1 MSNSPPPVTPTDHAM
16 NEWSK
21 EGKVALGSESKGGVT
36 PTFDT
41 LMEELA
47 GKIQGKT
54 QTVKQFAAQVEAAVI
69 NIHQSHPAQM
79 SESCMMQVERTQFFH
94 VLRRTYKETFRHLYE
109 EEGASFERILW
120 AASTMEEAMGSL
132 TKIPKSKE
140 SEKPQ
145 LPTRRRSRVNSPPK
159 KTDSWGWTRTRLE
172 PEVVVYVNNQPMD
185 AILDLGSSVSLIDRE
200 ITDDM
205 NVKLTPY
212 IHDVPQCVSVEGLKF
227 TNSVINIVGWVE
239 IELGVLGIGCL
250 TTRLW
255 VTNSLFNKG
264 VPIVLGS
271 HQIKQILA
279 QANLKRMDCWQQP
292 WRYIYE
298 GCAEGKWYSDRCDE
312 ELSDSDSSFEVLP
325 KDRCQCPDRMIERL
339 RVSTPTWEEQIRKA
353 EELIER
359 SGSTALKGIPGP
371 LKEPNGQEDSIPA
384 AQVVHPLPRVVEMC
398 PGKDGDESSV
408 FANLTKELDG
418 PAAEA
423 QTSPC
428 NSKVIAQTNPSTV
441 RLPPFPT
448 VSCKITP
455 TGDTIFS
462 LQWDQK

>member
-1 MSNSPPPVTPTDHAM
+1 M
-16 NEWSK
+16 
-21 EGKVALGSESKGGVT
+21 
-36 PTFDT
+36 TFMVQQD
-41 LMEELA
+41 
-47 GKIQGKT
+47 
-54 QTVKQFAAQVEAAVI
+54 
-69 NIHQSHPAQM
+69 
-79 SESCMMQVERTQFFH
+79 
-94 VLRRTYKETFRHLYE
+94 
-109 EEGASFERILW
+109 ASFERILQ
-120 AASTMEEAMGSL
+120 AASILEEGLGSL
-132 TKIPKSKE
+132 MRISKRKE
-140 SEKPQ
+140 SEEPQ

-159 KTDSWGWTRTRLE
+159 KADSWGWARTGLE

-185 AILDLGSSVSLIDRE
+185 AILDLSSSVSLIDRE
-200 ITDDM
+200 ITDNM
-205 NVKLTPY
+205 NVKFTPY

-227 TNSVINIVGWVE
+227 TNSVINIVGWVD
-239 IELGVLGIGCL
+239 IEFSVLGIGCL

-292 WRYIYE
+292 WRQMYE
-298 GCAEGKWYSDRCDE
+298 GCAEGKWYSGRCDE
-312 ELSDSDSSFEVLP
+312 ELSDSDNSFEVLP
-325 KDRCQCPDRMIERL
+325 KEMCQCPDRMLERL
-339 RVSTPTWEEQIRKA
+339 RVLTPTWEEQIRKA

-359 SGSTALKGIPGP
+359 SGSTTLKGIPGP
-371 LKEPNGQEDSIPA
+371 LEEPDGQEDSIPA

-428 NSKVIAQTNPSTV
+428 NSKVIA
-441 RLPPFPT
+441 
-448 VSCKITP
+448 
-455 TGDTIFS
+455 
-462 LQWDQK
+462 

>member
-1 MSNSPPPVTPTDHAM
+1 MSNSPLPITPTNHAM

-21 EGKVALGSESKGGVT
+21 EGKAALGSESKGGLT

-54 QTVKQFAAQVEAAVI
+54 QTVRQFAAQVEAAVI

-79 SESCMMQVERTQFFH
+79 SESCMMQVKRTKFFH
-94 VLRRTYKETFRHLYE
+94 GLKRTYKETFRHLYE
-109 EEGASFERILW
+109 EEDASFERILQ

-132 TKIPKSKE
+132 MKISKSKE
-140 SEKPQ
+140 LEEPQ

-159 KTDSWGWTRTRLE
+159 KADSWGWARTGLE
-172 PEVVVYVNNQPMD
+172 SEVVVYVNNQPMD
-185 AILDLGSSVSLIDRE
+185 AILDLVSSVSLIDRE

-292 WRYIYE
+292 WRHIYD
-298 GCAEGKWYSDRCDE
+298 GCAEGKWYSGRCDE
-312 ELSDSDSSFEVLP
+312 ELSDSDSSFEVLS
-325 KDRCQCPDRMIERL
+325 KEVCQCPDRMLGRL
-339 RVSTPTWEEQIRKA
+339 SLNCHLGGA
-353 EELIER
+353 D
-359 SGSTALKGIPGP
+359 
-371 LKEPNGQEDSIPA
+371 QE
-384 AQVVHPLPRVVEMC
+384 
-398 PGKDGDESSV
+398 G
-408 FANLTKELDG
+408 
-418 PAAEA
+418 
-423 QTSPC
+423 
-428 NSKVIAQTNPSTV
+428 
-441 RLPPFPT
+441 
-448 VSCKITP
+448 
-455 TGDTIFS
+455 
-462 LQWDQK
+462 

>member
-1 MSNSPPPVTPTDHAM
+1 M

-21 EGKVALGSESKGGVT
+21 EGKTALGSESKGEVT

-54 QTVKQFAAQVEAAVI
+54 QTVRQFAAQVEAALI

-79 SESCMMQVERTQFFH
+79 CESCMMQVKRNQFFH
-94 VLRRTYKETFRHLYE
+94 GLKRTYKETFRYLYE
-109 EEGASFERILW
+109 EEDASFERILQ

-132 TKIPKSKE
+132 MKIPKSKE
-140 SEKPQ
+140 SEEPQ

-159 KTDSWGWTRTRLE
+159 EVDSWGWAKTGLE
-172 PEVVVYVNNQPMD
+172 PEVVVYINNQPMD

-255 VTNSLFNKG
+255 VTNSLFTKG
-264 VPIVLGS
+264 VPIVQGS
-271 HQIKQILA
+271 HQIKQILP
-279 QANLKRMDCWQQP
+279 QAKLKGMDCWQQP

-298 GCAEGKWYSDRCDE
+298 GCTEGKWYSDRCNE
-312 ELSDSDSSFEVLP
+312 EFSDSNSSFEVIP
-325 KDRCQCPDRMIERL
+325 KDRCQCPDRMLERL
-339 RVSTPTWEEQIRKA
+339 RVSTPTWEEQIGKA

-359 SGSTALKGIPGP
+359 SGSTAL
-371 LKEPNGQEDSIPA
+371 
-384 AQVVHPLPRVVEMC
+384 
-398 PGKDGDESSV
+398 
-408 FANLTKELDG
+408 
-418 PAAEA
+418 
-423 QTSPC
+423 
-428 NSKVIAQTNPSTV
+428 
-441 RLPPFPT
+441 
-448 VSCKITP
+448 
-455 TGDTIFS
+455 
-462 LQWDQK
+462 

>member
-21 EGKVALGSESKGGVT
+21 EGKPALGSESKGGVT

-47 GKIQGKT
+47 GKIQGMT
-54 QTVKQFAAQVEAAVI
+54 QTVRQFAAQVEAAVI
-69 NIHQSHPAQM
+69 SIHQSHPAQM
-79 SESCMMQVERTQFFH
+79 SESCMMQVKRTQFFH
-94 VLRRTYKETFRHLYE
+94 GLKRTYKETFRHLYE
-109 EEGASFERILW
+109 EEDASFERILQ
-120 AASTMEEAMGSL
+120 AASTMEEAMGNL
-132 TKIPKSKE
+132 MKIPKSKE
-140 SEKPQ
+140 SEEPQ
-145 LPTRRRSRVNSPPK
+145 LPTRRRSRLNSPPK
-159 KTDSWGWTRTRLE
+159 KADSWGWARTGLE
-172 PEVVVYVNNQPMD
+172 PEVVAYVNNQPMD

-227 TNSVINIVGWVE
+227 TNSVIHIVGWVE

-279 QANLKRMDCWQQP
+279 QANINRMNCWQQP

-325 KDRCQCPDRMIERL
+325 KDRCQCPDRMLGRL

-359 SGSTALKGIPGP
+359 NGSTALKGIPGP
-371 LKEPNGQEDSIPA
+371 LEEPDGQEDSIPA
-384 AQVVHPLPRVVEMC
+384 AQVVHPLPRVVEMY

-428 NSKVIAQTNPSTV
+428 NSKVTAQTNPSTV

-455 TGDTIFS
+455 TGDTSFS

>member
-1 MSNSPPPVTPTDHAM
+1 MPNSPLPVTPTDHAM

-21 EGKVALGSESKGGVT
+21 EGKTALGSEPKGGVT

-47 GKIQGKT
+47 CKIQGKI
-54 QTVKQFAAQVEAAVI
+54 QTVRQFAAQVEAAVI
-69 NIHQSHPAQM
+69 NIHQSHPAEM
-79 SESCMMQVERTQFFH
+79 SESCMMQVKRTQFFH
-94 VLRRTYKETFRHLYE
+94 GLKRTYKETFRHLYE
-109 EEGASFERILW
+109 EEDASFERILQ
-120 AASTMEEAMGSL
+120 AASIVEEALGSL
-132 TKIPKSKE
+132 MKISKSEE
-140 SEKPQ
+140 SEEPQ

-159 KTDSWGWTRTRLE
+159 KADCWGWARKGLK
-172 PEVVVYVNNQPMD
+172 PEVVVYVNNQPLD
-185 AILDLGSSVSLIDRE
+185 AILDLSSSVSLIDRE

-212 IHDVPQCVSVEGLKF
+212 IYDVPQCVSVEGLKF

-239 IELGVLGIGCL
+239 IEFSVLGIGCL

-264 VPIVLGS
+264 VPTVIGS

-292 WRYIYE
+292 WRHIYE
-298 GCAEGKWYSDRCDE
+298 GCAEGKWYSGRCDE
-312 ELSDSDSSFEVLP
+312 ELSDSDNSFEVLR
-325 KDRCQCPDRMIERL
+325 KAMCQCPDRMLERL
-339 RVSTPTWEEQIRKA
+339 RVPTPTWKEQIRKA

-359 SGSTALKGIPGP
+359 SGSTALKGIPGH
-371 LKEPNGQEDSIPA
+371 LEEPDGQEDSIPA
-384 AQVVHPLPRVVEMC
+384 AQVVHPLPRVVELC

-428 NSKVIAQTNPSTV
+428 NSKVIAQTNSSTV
-441 RLPPFPT
+441 RLPSFST
-448 VSCKITP
+448 VSCKIIP

-462 LQWDQK
+462 LQLDQK

>member
-1 MSNSPPPVTPTDHAM
+1 MSNSPLPVTPTDHAM

-21 EGKVALGSESKGGVT
+21 EGKAALGSESKGEVT

-41 LMEELA
+41 LMKELA
-47 GKIQGKT
+47 CTIQGKT
-54 QTVKQFAAQVEAAVI
+54 QTVRQFAAQVEAAVI

-79 SESCMMQVERTQFFH
+79 SESYMMQVKRTQFFH
-94 VLRRTYKETFRHLYE
+94 GQKRTYKETFRHLYE
-109 EEGASFERILW
+109 EEDASFERILQ
-120 AASTMEEAMGSL
+120 AASILEEALGSL
-132 TKIPKSKE
+132 TKISKSKE
-140 SEKPQ
+140 SEEPQ

-159 KTDSWGWTRTRLE
+159 KADSWGWARTGLE
-172 PEVVVYVNNQPMD
+172 PEVVVYVNNQSMD
-185 AILDLGSSVSLIDRE
+185 AILDLSSTVSLIDRE

-227 TNSVINIVGWVE
+227 TNSVTNIVGWVE
-239 IELGVLGIGCL
+239 IGLSLLGIGCL

-292 WRYIYE
+292 WRHIYE
-298 GCAEGKWYSDRCDE
+298 SCAEGKWYSGRCDE
-312 ELSDSDSSFEVLP
+312 ELSDSDNSFEVLP
-325 KDRCQCPDRMIERL
+325 KEMCQCPDRMLERL
-339 RVSTPTWEEQIRKA
+339 RVSTPTWKEQIRKA

-371 LKEPNGQEDSIPA
+371 LEEPDGQEDSIPA

-398 PGKDGDESSV
+398 PGKDGDESSG

-423 QTSPC
+423 QASPC